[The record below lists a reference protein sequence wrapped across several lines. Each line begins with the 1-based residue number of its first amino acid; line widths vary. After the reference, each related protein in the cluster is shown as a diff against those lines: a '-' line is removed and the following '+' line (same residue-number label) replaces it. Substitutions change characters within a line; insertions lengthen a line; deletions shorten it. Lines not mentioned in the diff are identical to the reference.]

1 MALSD
6 WINTSPI
13 YSLIHKRIGS
23 YTLVSGFLFFLLKRH
38 TVKHV
43 LLNQRNGPTLMI
55 GLRSF
60 LTDNEAIKQNIIYQG
75 GQNNEK
81 HKY

>member
-1 MALSD
+1 
-6 WINTSPI
+6 
-13 YSLIHKRIGS
+13 
-23 YTLVSGFLFFLLKRH
+23 
-38 TVKHV
+38 
-43 LLNQRNGPTLMI
+43 MI